1 MPSRIDTMNG
11 LGEGVWGK
19 PQFHQVNR
27 HDVYEFFAG
36 QALEDYHASGGR
48 KQLTKSNIERRVS
61 QNPTAVGCLSAAMD
75 HYEAHDEEKGI
86 LKRKGKMEQLLNAKR
101 ALPNNVFSQA
111 DVPRLGDRLSQ
122 LVLDLGD
129 ARVKILKTNADLP
142 EQFQQEHGW
151 DGNSQ
156 GAGSE

>member
-1 MPSRIDTMNG
+1 MPRIIDTMNG

-27 HDVYEFFAG
+27 GVVYEFLTG

-48 KQLTKSNIERRVS
+48 KQLTKLNIERRVS
-61 QNPTAVGCLSAAMD
+61 QNPIAVGYLSAAMD

-86 LKRKGKMEQLLNAKR
+86 LKRKEKTEQLLNAKR
-101 ALPNNVFSQA
+101 ALPNNIFSQA
-111 DVPRLGDRLSQ
+111 DVAGLGNRLSQ
-122 LVLDLGD
+122 LELDLGD

-151 DGNSQ
+151 DGDSQ